1 MSKSILILFLAVAIS
16 CVASAADVP
25 SPIPVPTS
33 EQARNKVIAARVF
46 EEIFNQGNFQVAG
59 QIYAPDFV
67 NHGQHRDASLA
78 EDQAAV
84 HAEKA
89 ACPDLRMTVSQMVAE
104 GDLVTVVWTFQGTH
118 TGARYYGLPATGTRI
133 QLRGI
138 TVWRIVDGKIR
149 EEWTSFDRLGM
160 FIQFAAQLKWWL
172 MGLLLA
178 VVLLSWAVCRGIV
191 RAAQIRSRP

>member
-1 MSKSILILFLAVAIS
+1 MSKTLLILFMTLATA
-16 CVASAADVP
+16 CAASAAVP
-25 SPIPVPTS
+25 SSIPASTS
-33 EQARNKVIAARVF
+33 QESTNKAVAGRVF
-46 EEIFNQGNFQVAG
+46 EEIFNQGKFQVADE
-59 QIYAPDFV
+59 IYAPDFA
-67 NHGQHRDASLA
+67 NHGEHRDAFLA

-89 ACPDLRMTVSQMVAE
+89 ACPDLRMTVNMMVAE
-104 GDLVTVVWTFQGTH
+104 GDLVTVVWTFKGTH

-149 EEWTSFDRLGM
+149 DEWTSFDRLGM

-172 MGLLLA
+172 MSLLLA